1 MLETNYRSHT
11 WGELEIT
18 KVGEE
23 VSLCGWVQKKRELG
37 GMTFVDLRD
46 RYGITQLAFNV
57 SWQLLN
63 QVLRGWH
70 KPEKCFHLGWCM
82 RSTKWDKKDSQLS
95 LILIFS
101 IKCGLLSLGQAQP
114 NSILRLFYFS
124 ELSRDERYWKIEGW
138 ANRFT
143 SAIGPNSPSPSQP
156 QLSPPPPSSLALQH
170 TYRINPIGICNT

>member
-1 MLETNYRSHT
+1 M
-11 WGELEIT
+11 
-18 KVGEE
+18 
-23 VSLCGWVQKKRELG
+23 CGLYYDDCSPWLVTLNLILG
-37 GMTFVDLRD
+37 AS
-46 RYGITQLAFNV
+46 RYSTGFYD
-57 SWQLLN
+57 SWEADINL
-63 QVLRGWH
+63 
-70 KPEKCFHLGWCM
+70 KCFHLGWCM

-170 TYRINPIGICNT
+170 TDRHKSNRHTSAYIHNNIDSTIHLS